1 MNIDVRNVSKSFGK
15 KCVLKDLSFS
25 AASGQCIGI
34 LGENGSGKSTLFGV
48 LTGLRKGT
56 GAFLCDGVDL
66 MKDTKTR
73 HAKVGFVPQSPPLLS
88 ELTARDNLRL
98 WYTKESLA
106 RELAH
111 GNLKMLG
118 VDEFV
123 CLPVSKMSG
132 GMKKRLAIGCAI
144 AHEPTILLLDEPTA
158 ALDLVCKEAIYAYLR
173 AFRAQGGIV
182 VLATHDVHELQ
193 MCDAVYVLKDGVLR
207 PYEGERDL
215 DRFIGC
221 LKDD

>member
-1 MNIDVRNVSKSFGK
+1 MNIDVRDISKRFGN
-15 KCVLKDLSFS
+15 KCVLNGLSFS

-66 MKDTKTR
+66 MKDTKMR

-88 ELTARDNLRL
+88 ELSAQDNLRL
-98 WYTKESLA
+98 WYTKEEMTRALA
-106 RELAH
+106 Y

-118 VDEFV
+118 VDEFLRV
-123 CLPVSKMSG
+123 PVSKMSG

-144 AHEPTILLLDEPTA
+144 AREPTILLLDEPTA
-158 ALDLVCKEAIYAYLR
+158 SLDLVCKEAIYAYLR
-173 AFRAQGGIV
+173 AFRAQGGIII
-182 VLATHDVHELQ
+182 LATHDVHELQ
-193 MCDAVYVLKDGVLR
+193 MCDAVYVLKGGVLH
-207 PYEGERDL
+207 PYAGQRDIERL
-215 DRFIGC
+215 IGC
-221 LKDD
+221 LRDD